1 MRFPLSE
8 ARTAFLA
15 VLERDDRYL
24 FEHVRA
30 LFSQPTVAVARDV
43 EGAARTRLRA
53 ILASPLGR
61 AVKIYDDVQ
70 FETFDA

>member
-1 MRFPLSE
+1 MRFPSSE

-24 FEHVRA
+24 FEHVSA
-30 LFSQPTVAVARDV
+30 LFSQPTVARDV
-43 EGAARTRLRA
+43 EGAARIRLRA
-53 ILASPLGR
+53 ILASPLGQ
-61 AVKIYDDVQ
+61 AVKVYDDVQ